1 VSEPDLFVVCKNCAS
16 EVSPYVTE
24 CPYCGQRVRKRAPK
38 IERRRGE
45 EEGARARRARPPRL
59 SPLKRGEIPGIAAE
73 TRPYGTIATI
83 VIALAVTIVVATGQ
97 FNVFDVGGVI
107 GPLQNDYWRLV
118 TAPFVYSTSSPFY
131 EFVALASVGV
141 FGTLVER
148 RFGSVVAVLTFLVA
162 GAAGAALAVGLDS
175 TPALGGNGAALGLLA
190 AWLVD
195 DRLAQR
201 RGDERGNDML
211 GVTVF
216 AVVLL
221 ALPLADTEASFF
233 AGLGGA
239 AAGAV
244 IGAVISPFRP

>member
-1 VSEPDLFVVCKNCAS
+1 LVSEPDLFVVCKNCAS

-45 EEGARARRARPPRL
+45 EETPRRRVRPPRL

-73 TRPYGTIATI
+73 TRPYGTIAII
-83 VIALAVTIVVATGQ
+83 VISLAVTIVVATGRLT
-97 FNVFDVGGVI
+97 VFDVGGVI
-107 GPLQNDYWRLV
+107 GPIATDYWRLV
-118 TAPFVYSTSSPFY
+118 TAPFVYSTASPFY
-131 EFVALASVGV
+131 EFVALAAIGV
-141 FGTLVER
+141 FGTFVER
-148 RFGSVVAVLTFLVA
+148 RFGSVVAVVTFLLA

-175 TPALGGNGAALGLLA
+175 TPALGGNGAALGLLM

-195 DRLAQR
+195 DRLAHR
-201 RGDERGNDML
+201 RGDDRGNDMI
-211 GVTVF
+211 GVAVF

-221 ALPLADTEASFF
+221 ALPLADTHASFF